1 MSRKWGAMGQGG
13 GGITLFSSPS
23 DIIVLV
29 LIQSMDSFQGM
40 PGYVATHFTRI
51 DEVVVG
57 KEVFARIGLA
67 AHPIYGLVHQV
78 LFTPG
83 DGKGGNH
90 VPEIVQLVQEEAP
103 SSLALREFDLG
114 TAVKYCTD

>member
-1 MSRKWGAMGQGG
+1 MGQGG

-23 DIIVLV
+23 DIIRLV
-29 LIQSMDSFQGM
+29 SIQSADSFQGM
-40 PGYVATHFTRI
+40 PGYVATHCTRI
-51 DEVVVG
+51 DKVAVG

-67 AHPIYGLVHQV
+67 AHPIHGLVHQV
-78 LFTPG
+78 LVAAG
-83 DGKGGNH
+83 DGEGGNH